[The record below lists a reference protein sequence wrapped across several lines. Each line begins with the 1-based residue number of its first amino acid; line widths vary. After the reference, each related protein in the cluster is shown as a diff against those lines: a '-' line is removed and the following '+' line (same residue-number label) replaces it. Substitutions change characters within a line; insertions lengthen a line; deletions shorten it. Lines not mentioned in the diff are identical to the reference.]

1 MSRTITLIRHAETE
15 ANAARRWQGSLNSP
29 LSARGR
35 DQVARLAARL
45 DGAAPTRL
53 VASDLDRAMHT
64 ASALGEAAS
73 DPRWREFHVGGWEG
87 LTSEEVMRRYP
98 GELEALTAGEDVA
111 IGGGERMSAFRD
123 RVLGALDDL
132 IDGLDDGGDAI
143 VVTHGGVIW
152 AIIGHLLGREGRS
165 APLLPS
171 HNTARTV
178 LRIDDDGTRQLV
190 VFNDASHLDEVP
202 TQFGPDGVVVTL
214 IRHGQTVGN
223 VAGRWQGRSDS
234 PLTEHGR
241 WQVQAAASHMPSFDA
256 LFTSPLGRTLD
267 TARIIAAGN
276 GVTPTPHDG
285 LVEMSFGSWENM
297 TTTEAAEADPELFEA
312 IYGSD
317 DDRPRGGDGESLT
330 EAGLRMEATVG
341 ELAGSGGT
349 SLGVVSHGAAIRAY
363 ITRITGLGF
372 SERNLIPV
380 PRNSSAS
387 TVVYTERGPVLGAYN
402 VAPHLD

>member
-1 MSRTITLIRHAETE
+1 VSRTITLIRHAETE

-35 DQVARLAARL
+35 DQVARLASRF
-45 DGAAPTRL
+45 DGVDAGTL
-53 VASDLDRAMHT
+53 VASDLDRAMRT
-64 ASALGEAAS
+64 AAALGGATP

-87 LTSEEVMRRYP
+87 LTSDEVMQRFP

-111 IGGGERMSAFRD
+111 IGGGERMSAFRE
-123 RVLGALDDL
+123 RILGALDDL
-132 IDGLDDGGDAI
+132 IESLDDGAEAT
-143 VVTHGGVIW
+143 VVTHGGAIW

-178 LRIDDDGTRQLV
+178 LRVDDEGTIRLV

-202 TQFGPDGVVVTL
+202 TQFGPDGVTVTL
-214 IRHGQTVGN
+214 IRHGQTSGN

-234 PLTEHGR
+234 PLTDHGR
-241 WQVQAAASHMPSFDA
+241 WQVQAAAPLMPPFDA

-267 TARIIAAGN
+267 TATIIAEGN
-276 GVTPTPHDG
+276 GVVPMPHDG

-297 TTTEAAEADPELFEA
+297 TTTEAAAADPELYAA
-312 IYGSD
+312 IYDRGD
-317 DDRPRGGDGESLT
+317 DQPRGGHGESLT
-330 EAGLRMEATVG
+330 EAGRRMEATIG
-341 ELAGSGGT
+341 ELARNGGR

-363 ITRITGLGF
+363 VTRVVGLDF

-380 PRNSSAS
+380 PRNSSMS
-387 TVVYTERGPVLGAYN
+387 KVVYTEQGPVLGAYN